1 MLAELDATECTLAQI
16 TQQAILVADH
26 CLLIRRQVLLLFLS
40 FHVHFLLLWRLVLL
54 IAVCLA
60 GDYHLLAPFLE
71 QSRRTLFIN

>member
-1 MLAELDATECTLAQI
+1 MLTELDAAKCAFTQI

-60 GDYHLLAPFLE
+60 GYYHLLAPFLE
-71 QSRRTLFIN
+71 QSRRTLFVY